1 MFLFLQEYCKF
12 KNTEDGAFPSVY
24 IGLKDKLSGIHKV
37 IMDSTALLIQ
47 LLQSYKEKLQEFSKD
62 GETPGLV
69 TSLEGLAGELG
80 VRKGEK
86 NRGGE
91 NVPFSEPSSGWT
103 VRLVDTYLDDV
114 NLQLISENIVSVCTW
129 PASPL
134 KCRLTSE
141 VTDAYA
147 FK

>member
-80 VRKGEK
+80 VRKGEQ
-86 NRGGE
+86 NGRRE
-91 NVPFSEPSSGWT
+91 CPIFRAVLW
-103 VRLVDTYLDDV
+103 LDCAAGRH
-114 NLQLISENIVSVCTW
+114 L
-129 PASPL
+129 P
-134 KCRLTSE
+134 
-141 VTDAYA
+141 
-147 FK
+147 